1 MPTKDDLKPDIDILF
16 DDLSHPN
23 PNINH
28 KATLLMV
35 KYWPDTS
42 VKRLIKNLGK
52 RDVKLRRK
60 SVRALALFVG
70 KCEGLL
76 LDLFNSNN
84 DEVVRI
90 SCLKVFTLMASETER
105 KEEILELINIA
116 LQIDSS
122 QISIAA
128 ITCLR
133 QLGVV
138 ALPKLKEI
146 CSGGDTF
153 KAKVALTAVVE
164 LNDPFMQ
171 DFLSS
176 LLKSTNL
183 DNEIREEILVII
195 DSIN

>member
-1 MPTKDDLKPDIDILF
+1 MHDKYDLKPDIDILF

-23 PNINH
+23 PNINY

-42 VKRLIKNLGK
+42 VKRLIKNLGEK
-52 RDVKLRRK
+52 DVKLRRN
-60 SVRALALFVG
+60 SVRALSLFVG
-70 KCEGLL
+70 KCEDLL
-76 LDLFNSNN
+76 FDLFNYKK

-90 SCLKVFTLMASETER
+90 SCLKVFTLIASKSER
-105 KEEILELINIA
+105 KEEILELINMA

-133 QLGVV
+133 QLGVL

-146 CSGGDTF
+146 CGGEDTF
-153 KAKVALTAVVE
+153 KAKAALTAFAE
-164 LNDPFMQ
+164 LNDPFME
-171 DFLSS
+171 DFLSF

-183 DNEIREEILVII
+183 DNNIREEILVII